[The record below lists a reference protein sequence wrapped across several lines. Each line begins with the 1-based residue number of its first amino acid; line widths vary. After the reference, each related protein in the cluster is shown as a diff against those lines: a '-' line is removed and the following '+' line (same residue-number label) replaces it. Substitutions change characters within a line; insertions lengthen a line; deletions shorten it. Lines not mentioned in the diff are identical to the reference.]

1 MADKRIN
8 KRRAEKLKSQGAEA
22 KAFLKDL
29 GNSFKDDKEQDRI
42 VHTKNYKI
50 VNFFVF
56 IILAIGAV
64 IMVFPLLYMVAT
76 SFMTKNQILSGHF
89 SILPDPILIGKYSEV
104 LQKGEF
110 ISGVWNTIKVEIP
123 VLIIGGF
130 TSSLAAFAF
139 AKMNFRGK
147 NLLFLALL
155 ATIMIPFAVVMIPQ
169 YVLFVKLG
177 WTNSLLPLIIPGCFG
192 NVSMIFFLRQN
203 LFGVPNDLMDAAK
216 LDGCGY
222 FQSYYKIFLPL
233 MKGALGTQLMLWFMG
248 IWNDYLAPTIFLRSE
263 KLWTLQVVI
272 RSFNSYYAIQ
282 SDYALIMAAS
292 VIAMLPTLVLFFA
305 FQRVIIESVAI
316 SGIK

>member
-1 MADKRIN
+1 MAIAIKKKSKN
-8 KRRAEKLKSQGAEA
+8 KDYQTDRVLSPKERFWNIVIFIVLALF
-22 KAFLKDL
+22 AF
-29 GNSFKDDKEQDRI
+29 
-42 VHTKNYKI
+42 T
-50 VNFFVF
+50 
-56 IILAIGAV
+56 
-64 IMVFPLLYMVAT
+64 MVFPLIYMVAT
-76 SFMTKNQILSGHF
+76 SFMTKNQILSG
-89 SILPDPILIGKYSEV
+89 SLTIIPDQILIGKYSEV
-104 LQKGEF
+104 LKKGQF
-110 ISGVWNTIKVEIP
+110 ITGIFNTIKVEIP
-123 VLIIGGF
+123 VLLIGGF

-169 YVLFVKLG
+169 YVLFTKLH
-177 WTNSLLPLIIPGCFG
+177 WTNSLAPLIIPGCFG

-203 LFGVPNDLMDAAK
+203 LYSIPSELMDAAK
-216 LDGCGY
+216 IDGCNY
-222 FQSYYKIFLPL
+222 FGIYYKIFLPL

-263 KLWTLQVVI
+263 RNWTLQVVI

-292 VIAMLPTLVLFFA
+292 VIAMLPTLLLFFV
-305 FQRVIIESVAI
+305 FQRVIIESIAI

>member
-1 MADKRIN
+1 MSEI
-8 KRRAEKLKSQGAEA
+8 
-22 KAFLKDL
+22 F
-29 GNSFKDDKEQDRI
+29 DKEMNNEN
-42 VHTKNYKI
+42 VSENKAKNGKAIRVDINNDEKTTAGKKI
-50 VNFFVF
+50 VKLIIF
-56 IILAIGAV
+56 ILLSIGAL
-64 IMVFPLLYMVAT
+64 IMVFPLIYMVAT
-76 SFMTKNQILSGHF
+76 SFMTKNQILSGKLTLF
-89 SILPDPILIGKYSEV
+89 PDPILIGKYSQV
-104 LQKGEF
+104 LAKGEF
-110 ISGVWNTIKVEIP
+110 ISGIINTLKVEVP

-147 NLLFLALL
+147 GALFLALL

-169 YVLFVKLG
+169 YVLFTKLR

-203 LFGVPNDLMDAAK
+203 LYSIPKDLMDAAK
-216 LDGCGY
+216 LDGCNY
-222 FQSYYKIFLPL
+222 FEIYWKIFLPL

-248 IWNDYLAPTIFLRSE
+248 IWNDYLAPTIFLRDE
-263 KLWTLQVVI
+263 KTWTLQVVI

-292 VIAMLPTLVLFFA
+292 VIAMLPTMILFFL
-305 FQRVIIESVAI
+305 FQRVIIESIAI

>member
-1 MADKRIN
+1 MSEIALDRPRKN
-8 KRRAEKLKSQGAEA
+8 KEKKY
-22 KAFLKDL
+22 
-29 GNSFKDDKEQDRI
+29 KEQLSKKEKGVNVVVTILLVLGGI
-42 VHTKNYKI
+42 V
-50 VNFFVF
+50 
-56 IILAIGAV
+56 
-64 IMVFPLLYMVAT
+64 MVFPLIYMVAT
-76 SFMTKNQILSGHF
+76 SFMTKNQILSGQF
-89 SILPDPILIGKYSEV
+89 SIIPDPVLLGKFGEV
-104 LQKGEF
+104 LGKGEF
-110 ISGVWNTIKVEIP
+110 ISGIINTIIVEVP
-123 VLIIGGF
+123 VLLIGGF

-139 AKMNFRGK
+139 AKLKFRGK
-147 NLLFLALL
+147 NALFLALL

-169 YVLFVKLG
+169 FVLFTKLK

-203 LFGVPNDLMDAAK
+203 LYGIPGDLMEAAK
-216 LDGCGY
+216 LDGCSY
-222 FQSYYKIFLPL
+222 FGCYWRIFLPL

-248 IWNDYLAPTIFLRSE
+248 IWNDYLAPTIFLRDE

-305 FQRVIIESVAI
+305 FQRVIVESVAI